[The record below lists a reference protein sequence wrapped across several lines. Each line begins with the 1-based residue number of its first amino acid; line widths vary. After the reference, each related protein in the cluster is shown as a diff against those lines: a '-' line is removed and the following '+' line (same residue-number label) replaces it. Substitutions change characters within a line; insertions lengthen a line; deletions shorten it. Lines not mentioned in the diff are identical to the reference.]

1 MNLVENI
8 EHINWDFRNEIPVLI
23 FDIASNILDYVKLD
37 DEDIEKYG
45 DAINGDILSFLSLI
59 FTMP

>member
-45 DAINGDILSFLSLI
+45 DAINGDILSF
-59 FTMP
+59 

>member
-37 DEDIEKYG
+37 DEDIERIWRCLRWG
-45 DAINGDILSFLSLI
+45 HPIFLSLI